1 MKLLAIS
8 ELQKFLV
15 FLLGKSMSRAAEDA
29 LTASKRRFF
38 PWFAD
43 DEHCDRVSS
52 PNSQINYAV
61 GQFIFGGNLR

>member
-1 MKLLAIS
+1 
-8 ELQKFLV
+8 
-15 FLLGKSMSRAAEDA
+15 MSRAAEDA